1 MRTHL
6 KELPIHP
13 MSREDLAEVMALER
27 HAQGPG
33 WSVDNHLSELRNR
46 SCHAFVT
53 HTEHQV
59 LGFLIFWIVYDEAYL
74 LNLAVRRGSRR
85 NGIGRKLMAFLI
97 EFSRRHG
104 ARWIGLEVRKSNRP
118 ARALYTE
125 FGSRQTRIRK
135 GYYQDNHEDGIV
147 MELELEYETP

>member
-1 MRTHL
+1 MRTPL
-6 KELPIHP
+6 KGLAIRP

-27 HAQGPG
+27 QGQGPG
-33 WSVDNHLSELRNR
+33 WSVDNYLSELRNR

-59 LGFLIFWIVYDEAYL
+59 VGYLIFWIVCDEAYL
-74 LNLAVRRGSRR
+74 LNLTVRRGFRR

-97 EFSRRHG
+97 EFSRSHG
-104 ARWIGLEVRKSNRP
+104 TSWIGLEVRKSNRP
-118 ARALYTE
+118 AQALYTE
-125 FGSRQTRIRK
+125 FGFRQTRIRK

-147 MELELEYETP
+147 MELELDCETP